1 MNNFDLWINGCKINN
16 TNIYLLKGEHDT
28 ALYKCCKSYVAN
40 HVIYQVTPVYIVWIN
55 GKQICAT
62 TNYQSAL
69 NSYKI
74 NGGK

>member
-1 MNNFDLWINGCKINN
+1 MNNFDLWINGCKANG
-16 TNIYLLKGEHDT
+16 TNIYPLEGEHDT
-28 ALYKCCKSYVAN
+28 ALYKCWKSYIASHN
-40 HVIYQVTPVYIVWIN
+40 MYNETPVYIVWIN